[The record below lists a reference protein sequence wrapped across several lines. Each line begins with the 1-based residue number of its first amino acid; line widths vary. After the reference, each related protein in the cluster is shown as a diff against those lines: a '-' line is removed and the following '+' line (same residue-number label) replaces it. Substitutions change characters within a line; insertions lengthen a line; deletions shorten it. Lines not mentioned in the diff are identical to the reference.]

1 MSILKFMIDVICA
14 PYSIPIGIINSKK
27 PLDMC
32 GTTTKKEL
40 KLEEVSKKS
49 KGYSGRIGT
58 QREDITSFT
67 NYEVLNRAIQDIL
80 KRHENTSQQSVITS
94 QKATVDNSQLVV
106 PLSEDPNSVY
116 DTKLNLVKETKE
128 YEDGTTEELS
138 SFKCNTAVSQET
150 NITVSSWGS
159 ISEKDIEDI
168 YNEVNLNIENTL
180 IEQGGKGLTNTR
192 ASVTSSMS
200 MKNILKQKIREVI
213 QNTTRQNINASQG
226 LNYIDRYGRCEHTI
240 NELGYWVSNPKV
252 LKQTITLDMLS
263 KNIIESTN
271 KLIMNNQ
278 NQMNSKTKTVINRI
292 TNYRVI
298 VMSLLCN
305 VVICY
310 AMIKM
315 FTTFLK
321 KIN

>member
-1 MSILKFMIDVICA
+1 M
-14 PYSIPIGIINSKK
+14 
-27 PLDMC
+27 
-32 GTTTKKEL
+32 
-40 KLEEVSKKS
+40 
-49 KGYSGRIGT
+49 
-58 QREDITSFT
+58 
-67 NYEVLNRAIQDIL
+67 
-80 KRHENTSQQSVITS
+80 
-94 QKATVDNSQLVV
+94 
-106 PLSEDPNSVY
+106 
-116 DTKLNLVKETKE
+116 
-128 YEDGTTEELS
+128 DG
-138 SFKCNTAVSQET
+138 V
-150 NITVSSWGS
+150 
-159 ISEKDIEDI
+159 
-168 YNEVNLNIENTL
+168 
-180 IEQGGKGLTNTR
+180 
-192 ASVTSSMS
+192 
-200 MKNILKQKIREVI
+200 
-213 QNTTRQNINASQG
+213 
-226 LNYIDRYGRCEHTI
+226 HTI